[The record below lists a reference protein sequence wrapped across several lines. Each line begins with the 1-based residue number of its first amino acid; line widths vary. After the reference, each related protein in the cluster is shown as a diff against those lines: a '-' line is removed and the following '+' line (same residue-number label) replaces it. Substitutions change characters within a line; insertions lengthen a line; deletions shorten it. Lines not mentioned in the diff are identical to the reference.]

1 MRTALQV
8 AKAIEI
14 LSKYKD
20 ITICA
25 EHDEIHLGVDDD
37 EIVSLEDNNAL
48 EELRFRP
55 SEYNCWMK
63 YV

>member
-20 ITICA
+20 IAICA
-25 EHDEIHLGVDDD
+25 EHDEIHLGV
-37 EIVSLEDNNAL
+37 
-48 EELRFRP
+48 ELV
-55 SEYNCWMK
+55 MK
-63 YV
+63 SYR